1 MNVALTNIM
10 EGDDNLTYIDQTGNE
25 NETLIKLGEWGPA
38 NMNEV
43 NFLQTGDGNYLETIM
58 NSADNNIVNA
68 TQDGNDNY
76 FRVMSITRGTGN
88 QVNMLAT
95 GDANRGSW
103 GIRGDHPETS
113 DDNILNIN
121 QLGNNNKTAGEING
135 DFNTV
140 DIMQTGDGNMVGS
153 DWYIKDGV
161 NITGDSNDVN
171 IMQNGTGHSTLNTVV
186 GNNNLINVS
195 QND

>member
-1 MNVALTNIM
+1 
-10 EGDDNLTYIDQTGNE
+10 
-25 NETLIKLGEWGPA
+25 
-38 NMNEV
+38 MNEV
-43 NFLQTGDGNYLETIM
+43 YFLQTGDGNYLETIM
-58 NSADNNIVNA
+58 NSAENNVVNA
-68 TQDGNDNY
+68 TQDGNDNF

-88 QVNMLAT
+88 LVNMLAT

-103 GIRGDHPETS
+103 GIRGDHPESS

-135 DFNTV
+135 DLNTV
-140 DIMQTGDGNMVGS
+140 DIIQTGDGNMVGS

-161 NITGDSNDVN
+161 NIIGDANDVN
-171 IMQNGTGHSTLNTVV
+171 IMQNGTGNSSLNTIV